1 MGWPKAPLP
10 SPKLVWNGF
19 SLDSGSSAR
28 ISSIFCCGG
37 CLYCNYISKPKLGHS
52 RMSVDRTNLKS
63 VLARLKAMR
72 TSIPDGERVVQE
84 HYAEDYGAL
93 LAIVQASLSEDLAFF
108 ELPPSTTVRVEGL
121 SPGGIWVEHFSSK
134 LLQLIAHVEA
144 VLRAPL
150 RIRDLTEDD
159 WLNGLWPSAA
169 MLAPEFPGVSRA
181 PIELSPLQDRA
192 QAISSS
198 EYCHTAAARRSSWTR
213 RRML

>member
-72 TSIPDGERVVQE
+72 TSIPEGERVVQE

-108 ELPPSTTVRVEGL
+108 ELPPSTTVRVKGL

-144 VLRAPL
+144 VLG
-150 RIRDLTEDD
+150 E
-159 WLNGLWPSAA
+159 
-169 MLAPEFPGVSRA
+169 
-181 PIELSPLQDRA
+181 
-192 QAISSS
+192 SS
-198 EYCHTAAARRSSWTR
+198 EVMERLGRSLIRSAMTSCDLAAQTFCPHRTNLTAPSIRLPRFWKIVFARDQGP
-213 RRML
+213 MPV